1 MDYII
6 TLLTGLVDNENYA
19 RWLFLGLAF
28 LSAVTLTVCV
38 GILLSNLF
46 NPIKRQLQ
54 VISGTNKGPNSKA
67 ESKHFDRTLES
78 IEKYVTPSSMKEK
91 NSTKQLLM
99 HAGYEKESTVTSF
112 YAIKIILVIIALFGV
127 LTVTRFIPELTSQ
140 KVLIYTL
147 VAMGVATFIPNV
159 ILSKMAEKRIKSL
172 KNAFPDAL
180 DLLVVSSEAGLGF
193 LAALNR
199 VATEMNSVSPE
210 LSHELQMI
218 CQKVRVG
225 IPMPTALNQF
235 IERTGLTELQG
246 LISIISQSIK
256 LGSSMGDT
264 LREYAE
270 EFRDRRMQKAEE
282 EAAKIGTKMIFPL
295 VTCIWPGFFA
305 VAVGPA
311 IVKVLDMFAGK

>member
-6 TLLTGLVDNENYA
+6 TLINGFIDNEEYA
-19 RWLFLGLAF
+19 RWLVLGMAF
-28 LSAVTLTVCV
+28 FSAVAFTICI
-38 GILLSNLF
+38 GILLLNLLS
-46 NPIKRQLQ
+46 PLKKQLNL
-54 VISGTNKGPNSKA
+54 ISGGQSGKKGQ
-67 ESKHFDRTLES
+67 ESNQFDKTLES
-78 IEKYVTPSSMKEK
+78 LEKYVTPKSIKER
-91 NSTKQLLM
+91 NSTTQLLM
-99 HAGYEKESTVTSF
+99 HAGYHEENALTSF
-112 YAIKIILVIIALFGV
+112 YAIKIALVIITFFAALV
-127 LTVTRFIPELTSQ
+127 VTRFIPELTSQ
-140 KVLIYTL
+140 KIIIYTL
-147 VAMGVATFIPNV
+147 FAMGIASFIPNF
-159 ILSKMAEKRIKSL
+159 ILKRMAEKRIKSL

-199 VATEMNSVSPE
+199 VSSEISSISPS
-210 LSHELQMI
+210 LSHELQLI

-225 IPMPTALNQF
+225 VPMPTAMHQF
-235 IERTGLTELQG
+235 IERTGLLELQG
-246 LISIISQSIK
+246 LVSIITQSVK

-311 IVKVLDMFAGK
+311 IIAVLDVFSGR